1 MVPPEAAQVPGQPS
15 RQRGQRLLLGLAV
28 VALGVAA
35 AVVTALV
42 VRDDSAPVVVPANSV
57 AAIDPATNRVLETAI
72 LPTGVRPGPV
82 AGGGG
87 SVWVGS
93 LDDALLTR
101 VDLATGKV
109 VKNVSLP
116 ATPDAIDVARGF
128 VWVVNGRLGRL
139 FRVDPQ
145 LYTWSEQELGTRSTR
160 YTNAGVDLGEGFVWT
175 AFGDST
181 IARVH
186 PRTLA
191 GESAGS
197 GGTGPAALVVAYDAV
212 WVANSGSSTVQ
223 RFDKETFQTGAVQP
237 FTVGR
242 TPRGIAAGDGAIWL
256 VCTDDDT
263 VWRIDGS
270 LGSRAGLTIP
280 VGDGPTSVA
289 FGAGAVW
296 ITNTAAGTVSR
307 IDPAKNEVVKT
318 VAVGN
323 APSGIAVAGG
333 LVWVTVQ
340 AP

>member
-1 MVPPEAAQVPGQPS
+1 MPP
-15 RQRGQRLLLGLAV
+15 
-28 VALGVAA
+28 
-35 AVVTALV
+35 
-42 VRDDSAPVVVPANSV
+42 NSV

-101 VDLATGKV
+101 VDLATRKV

-128 VWVVNGRLGRL
+128 VWVVNGRLGTL

-160 YTNAGVDLGEGFVWT
+160 YTDAGVDLGEGFVWA

-186 PRTLA
+186 PQTLD

-197 GGTGPAALVVAYDAV
+197 GGAGPAALVVAYDSV

-223 RFDKETFQTGAVQP
+223 RFNPDTFQTGAVQP

-242 TPRGIAAGDGAIWL
+242 TPRGIAAGDGAIWV
-256 VCTDDDT
+256 VCTDDDS
-263 VWRIDGS
+263 VWRIDGGLS
-270 LGSRAGLTIP
+270 SRAGLTIL

-296 ITNTAAGTVSR
+296 VTNTAAGTVSR
-307 IDPAKNEVVKT
+307 IDPATNEVVRT

-323 APSGIAVAGG
+323 APTGIAVVGG
-333 LVWVTVQ
+333 LVWVAVQ